1 MSKLSQYLS
10 LSRVAKIVGITMVL
24 CLNMAIPAFAA
35 EQKASPPGNSNT
47 KEAPS
52 TPTSAPNP
60 QQRSAEMEWQRLYE
74 QWQALP
80 QKQKDRMYK
89 AREAVDKADCNFI
102 DQAVECKLLD
112 PEIGK
117 KMKEHIKA
125 RTERI
130 KEEGDLPMFRRGLG
144 KPPNHN
150 DKNNEKAS

>member
-1 MSKLSQYLS
+1 MLSQYLF
-10 LSRVAKIVGITMVL
+10 LPRVAKVAGIALVL
-24 CLNMAIPAFAA
+24 CLSMTTPAFAT
-35 EQKASPPGNSNT
+35 EQQGGAS
-47 KEAPS
+47 EAQN
-52 TPTSAPNP
+52 APANAQNP
-60 QQRSAEMEWQRLYE
+60 NQRSAEMEWQRLYE

-102 DQAVECKLLD
+102 DQAVESKLLD

-130 KEEGDLPMFRRGLG
+130 KEEGDIPMFRRGLG

-150 DKNNEKAS
+150 DKQNEKATDKAS